1 MLLAAQIAIVFHRAL
16 EQLVSP
22 IVPVCHARATQLIAF
37 RQEVENREGCLDS
50 DRARPSSPFLK
61 SSLTAKNEYGEL
73 PPLFTLVDHQ
83 FTVGFTLQAAQSGK
97 PGLVSA
103 AQ

>member
-37 RQEVENREGCLDS
+37 RQEVENRDS

-83 FTVGFTLQAAQSGK
+83 FTVGFTLQAVQSGK